1 MNYKMRALIYLSL
14 FCLLLQ
20 SCSNNKA
27 KVLVFSKTK
36 GFRHQSINVGKP
48 AIQKLGE
55 ENGFAVD
62 TTENAAAFTEDNLK
76 KYAAVIF
83 LSTTGDVLDLQQ
95 QNALKRFIQAGGG
108 YVGVHAAADT
118 EYDWWWY
125 NKLVGAWFKS
135 HPKTQKTKIIQ
146 VENIDPRFK
155 ITVPAN
161 WERTDELYNYKHIA
175 DDLNVIYKLDESS
188 YEGGE

>member
-1 MNYKMRALIYLSL
+1 MMRSVVLLAL
-14 FCLLLQ
+14 FCLLLT
-20 SCSNNKA
+20 SCSTDKP

-36 GFRHQSINVGKP
+36 GFRHQSINVAKP
-48 AIQKLGE
+48 AIQKLGQ
-55 ENGFAVD
+55 ENSFDVD
-62 TTENAAAFTEDNLK
+62 TTENASAFTEDNLK
-76 KYAAVIF
+76 KYSAVVF

-135 HPKTQKTKIIQ
+135 HPKTQKAKIIQ
-146 VENIDPRFK
+146 VENGDPRFK
-155 ITVPAN
+155 VTVPAN
-161 WERTDELYNYKHIA
+161 WERTDELYNYRKIN
-175 DDLNVIYKLDESS
+175 DDLNILYKLD
-188 YEGGE
+188 